1 MSKMYVGAV
10 AVQRGGRAETRIRLE
25 HPAPARDI
33 RLTHDR
39 RVAMAF
45 KFEETFQVQSPI
57 DRVWRYLTDPRRVVA
72 CLPGA
77 VITRV
82 ESDHVFYGT
91 VKATVGPVIGYY
103 SGRAELTEVDDA
115 GHVVRL
121 SAVGREP
128 AGAGSAKLRM
138 TSRVIALDGGGAEV
152 RVEAEVDVAG
162 KIMQFGRGMIDPV
175 AKQLFRQFA
184 ECARAELEMPDEA
197 ETATTAAA
205 TIPASARAG
214 ANAQPI
220 RIIPLL
226 MRVLWNAIKRL
237 IGRGSQ
243 DRA

>member
-1 MSKMYVGAV
+1 M
-10 AVQRGGRAETRIRLE
+10 RLE
-25 HPAPARDI
+25 HRGSPRDI

-45 KFEETFQVQSPI
+45 KFEETFQVQAPI
-57 DRVWRYLTDPRRVVA
+57 DRVWRYLTDPRRVAA

-91 VKATVGPVIGYY
+91 VKATVGPVTGYY
-103 SGRAELTEVDDA
+103 SGRAELTEVDEA

-162 KIMQFGRGMIDPV
+162 KILQFGRGMIDPV
-175 AKQLFRQFA
+175 AKQLFHQFA
-184 ECARAELEMPDEA
+184 ECARAELETPDEA
-197 ETATTAAA
+197 ETAATAAA
-205 TIPASARAG
+205 TVPSGAA

-243 DRA
+243 DRG

>member
-1 MSKMYVGAV
+1 MG
-10 AVQRGGRAETRIRLE
+10 
-25 HPAPARDI
+25 
-33 RLTHDR
+33 
-39 RVAMAF
+39 F

-91 VKATVGPVIGYY
+91 VKATVGPVTGYY

-138 TSRVIALDGGGAEV
+138 TSRVVALDGGGAEV

-162 KIMQFGRGMIDPV
+162 KILQFGRGMIEPV

-184 ECARAELEMPDEA
+184 ECARAELEMPDEP
-197 ETATTAAA
+197 ETAAAAAAAA
-205 TIPASARAG
+205 TIPPGAA
-214 ANAQPI
+214 ANAQPV

-226 MRVLWNAIKRL
+226 MRVLWNGIKRL
-237 IGRGSQ
+237 IGRGSR